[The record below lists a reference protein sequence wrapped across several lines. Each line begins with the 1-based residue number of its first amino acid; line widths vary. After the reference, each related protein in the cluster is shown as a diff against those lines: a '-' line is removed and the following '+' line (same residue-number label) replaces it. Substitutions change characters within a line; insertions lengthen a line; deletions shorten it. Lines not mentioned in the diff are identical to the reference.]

1 MNCEPKKEAAMRTAK
16 GESKTA
22 ALAAIIIM
30 SAISALAEEK
40 LRRAGTL
47 DSKEDSDQVRRIVVS
62 IQDRKLALLQG
73 DQVIK
78 TWDTAVGADSTPS
91 PSGVYSIAILLS
103 RPTYYHSGKVVPPGP
118 SNPLGTRWLG
128 LSIKGFGIHGTN
140 VPGSIGRKAS
150 HGCIRMRN
158 RDVEELFTLVK
169 IGDVVE
175 IYSESNIFL
184 AQIFK
189 SKDPKASSPVLSASS
204 DASFIANKQSD

>member
-1 MNCEPKKEAAMRTAK
+1 MRTAK
-16 GESKTA
+16 GESRGESKTA
-22 ALAAIIIM
+22 AVAAIIIL

-40 LRRAGTL
+40 LRSAGTL
-47 DSKEDSDQVRRIVVS
+47 DAKEESVQIRRIVVS
-62 IQDRKLALLQG
+62 LQDRKLALLQE
-73 DQVIK
+73 DKVIK

-91 PSGVYSIAILLS
+91 PSGMYSITILLS
-103 RPTYYHSGKVVPPGP
+103 QPTYYHSGKVVPPGP

-140 VPGSIGRKAS
+140 APGSIGQKAS

-175 IYSESNIFL
+175 IYDESNLFL

-189 SKDPKASSPVLSASS
+189 MDDNKTPSPVLSA
-204 DASFIANKQSD
+204 FYE